1 MPYNTGAHEMKL
13 HHATLAAAAMAI
25 ALPTA
30 ASAKNITLKY
40 LTAWDD
46 RVQGTPKIAYA
57 FGETVKKA
65 TNGRITMKFSGP
77 EVIKSKQQFQP
88 TSRGVFDMNLSV
100 APYYV
105 GTTGVPMAAFA
116 LHADS
121 EDWRK
126 KGYWDYFDK
135 EMNRFN
141 QKMISHVVG
150 GTAPDAFHVML
161 KRPLE
166 KGALPLKGR
175 KIRAN
180 GFYKPV
186 IVPLGGS
193 MVNLNGGEIYSALQ
207 KGVVEGAAWPVQGAI
222 DFKWYEQ
229 AKFMM
234 RPRFGIS
241 PYTVTMNMDRFKKF
255 SKADQALIL
264 KLGHDLEKTA
274 PASFQESTEKE
285 IGLLKEK
292 GVKETHLD
300 PEVYK
305 KMSAGFTKG
314 VWNFAINFNKKSKP
328 RVEALYEKAKA
339 NGDAPQNLK

>member
-1 MPYNTGAHEMKL
+1 MKR
-13 HHATLAAAAMAI
+13 HHLMLATAALAM

-30 ASAKNITLKY
+30 AVAQKITLKY
-40 LTAWDD
+40 LTAWDK
-46 RVQGTPKIAYA
+46 RYLGTPMVAYKY
-57 FGETVKKA
+57 GDMVKEA
-65 TNGRITMKFSGP
+65 TNGRISMKFSGP
-77 EVIKSKQQFQP
+77 EVIKSRQQFQP

-105 GTTGVPMAAFA
+105 GTTGVTMAAFA
-116 LHADS
+116 LHADT

-126 KGYWDYFDK
+126 KGYWDYFDG
-135 EMNRFN
+135 EMGRFN
-141 QKMISHVVG
+141 QKLIAMVVG
-150 GTAPDAFHVML
+150 GTGTDTFQVML
-161 KRPLE
+161 KRPLS

-229 AKFMM
+229 AKYMM

-241 PYTVTMNMDRFKKF
+241 VFTVTMNMDRFKKF
-255 SKADQALIL
+255 SKADQAMLL
-264 KLGHDLEKTA
+264 KLGHDLEKSA
-274 PASFQESTEKE
+274 PPVFQTSTEKE
-285 IGLLKEK
+285 VVLLKEK

-305 KMSAGFTKG
+305 KMISGFTKG

-328 RVEALYEKAKA
+328 RVQKLYEMVKA
-339 NGDAPQNLK
+339 NGDAPESLK

>member
-1 MPYNTGAHEMKL
+1 MKFRN
-13 HHATLAAAAMAI
+13 ATIAAAALAI
-25 ALPTA
+25 VLPSAATA
-30 ASAKNITLKY
+30 ADKITLKY
-40 LTAWDD
+40 LTAWDN
-46 RVQGTPKIAYA
+46 RVQGTPKIAYK
-57 FGETVKKA
+57 FGDMVKAA

-77 EVIKSKQQFQP
+77 EVIKSRQQFQP

-105 GTTGVPMAAFA
+105 GTTGVHMAAFA
-116 LHADS
+116 LHADT

-141 QKMISHVVG
+141 MKMISHVMG
-150 GTAPDAFHVML
+150 ATGPDAFHVLL
-161 KRPLE
+161 KRPLD
-166 KGALPLKGR
+166 KGPQPLKGR

-229 AKFMM
+229 AKYMM
-234 RPRFGIS
+234 RPRFGVS
-241 PYTVTMNMDRFKKF
+241 PYTVTMNMDRFKKL

-264 KLGHDLEKTA
+264 KLGHDIEKSA
-274 PASFQESTEKE
+274 PESFNAATLKE
-285 IGLLKEK
+285 IELLKAK
-292 GVKETHLD
+292 GVKETHLS

-305 KMSAGFTKG
+305 KMNDGFVKG

-328 RVEALYEKAKA
+328 RVEALYEMAKK
-339 NGDAPQNLK
+339 NGDAPDSLK

>member
-1 MPYNTGAHEMKL
+1 MKL
-13 HHATLAAAAMAI
+13 HHVTLAAAALAI
-25 ALPTA
+25 MLPSA
-30 ASAKNITLKY
+30 ASAQKMTLKF
-40 LTAWDD
+40 LTAWDK
-46 RVQGTPKIAYA
+46 RVQGTPKIAYR
-57 FGETVKKA
+57 FGDMIKA
-65 TNGRITMKFSGP
+65 ATDGRITMKFSGP
-77 EVIKSKQQFQP
+77 EVIKSRQQFQP
-88 TSRGVFDMNLSV
+88 TSAGVFDMNLSV

-105 GTTGVPMAAFA
+105 GTTGVHMAAFA
-116 LHADS
+116 LQADT

-135 EMNRFN
+135 EMNRFG
-141 QKMISHVVG
+141 QKMIAHVMG
-150 GTAPDAFHVML
+150 ATGPDAFHVML

-166 KGALPLKGR
+166 KGEFPLKGR

-229 AKFMM
+229 AKYMM
-234 RPRFGIS
+234 RPRFGVS
-241 PYTVTMNMDRFKKF
+241 PYTVTMNMKKF
-255 SKADQALIL
+255 NKLSKADQALML
-264 KLGHDLEKTA
+264 KIGREIEKTA
-274 PASFQESTEKE
+274 PAEFNASTLNE
-285 IGLLKEK
+285 IKMLKEK
-292 GVKETHLD
+292 GVKETHLS

-305 KMSAGFTKG
+305 KMNDGFIKG

-328 RVEALYEKAKA
+328 RVQALYEMARK
-339 NGDAPQNLK
+339 NGDAPQSLK

>member
-1 MPYNTGAHEMKL
+1 MKL
-13 HHATLAAAAMAI
+13 RNVTIAAAVLAV

-30 ASAKNITLKY
+30 ASAQKITIKY
-40 LTAWDD
+40 LTAWDN
-46 RVQGTPKIAYA
+46 RVQGTPKIAYR
-57 FGETVKKA
+57 FGDMVKKA
-65 TNGRITMKFSGP
+65 TNGRITFKFSGP
-77 EVIKSKQQFQP
+77 EVIKSRQQFQP
-88 TSRGVFDMNLSV
+88 TQRGVFDMNLSV
-100 APYYV
+100 APYYI
-105 GTTGVPMAAFA
+105 GTTGVTMAAFA
-116 LHADS
+116 MPGTT

-141 QKMISHVVG
+141 QKMISHVLG
-150 GTAPDAFHVML
+150 GTGPDVFHVML
-161 KRPLE
+161 KRPLS

-186 IVPLGGS
+186 IEPLGGS

-229 AKFMM
+229 AKYMM
-234 RPRFGIS
+234 RPRFGMS
-241 PYTVTMNMDRFKKF
+241 PYTVTMNMDRFKKL
-255 SKADQALIL
+255 SKADQTLML
-264 KLGHDLEKTA
+264 KLGREIERLA
-274 PASFQESTEKE
+274 PDDFAKATEDE
-285 IGLLKEK
+285 IVELKK
-292 GVKETHLD
+292 RGVKETHLD

-305 KMSAGFTKG
+305 KMNAGFIKG

-328 RVEALYEKAKA
+328 RVQKLYEMAKA
-339 NGDAPQNLK
+339 NGDAPASLK

>member
-1 MPYNTGAHEMKL
+1 MNIRKF
-13 HHATLAAAAMAI
+13 TLAAAALAI
-25 ALPTA
+25 VLPTA
-30 ASAKNITLKY
+30 ASAQSITLKF

-46 RVQGTPKIAYA
+46 RYHGTHFIAYKY
-57 FGETVKKA
+57 GDMVKEA
-65 TNGRITMKFSGP
+65 TNGRISMKFSGP
-77 EVIKSKQQFQP
+77 EVIKSRQQFQP

-105 GTTGVPMAAFA
+105 GTTGVTMAAFA
-116 LHADS
+116 LHADT

-126 KGYWDYFDK
+126 KGYWDYFDG
-135 EMNRFN
+135 EMGRFN
-141 QKMISHVVG
+141 QKLIAMVVG
-150 GTAPDAFHVML
+150 GTGTDTFQVML
-161 KRPLE
+161 KRPLS

-193 MVNLNGGEIYSALQ
+193 MVNLNGGEIYAALQ
-207 KGVVEGAAWPVQGAI
+207 KGVVEGAAWPVVGAM
-222 DFKWYEQ
+222 DFKWFEQ
-229 AKFMM
+229 AKYMM

-241 PYTVTMNMDRFKKF
+241 PNTITMNMDRFKKF
-255 SKADQALIL
+255 SKADQAMLL
-264 KLGHDLEKTA
+264 KLGHDLEKSA
-274 PASFQESTEKE
+274 PAVFQAATIKE

-305 KMSAGFTKG
+305 KMNAGFTKG
-314 VWNFAINFNKKSKP
+314 VWNFAINFNKKTTP
-328 RVEALYEKAKA
+328 RVMKLYEMAKA
-339 NGDAPQNLK
+339 NGDAPKSLK